1 MFSCYNKRFSVT
13 CIFSKVEYNIYCLSG
28 GDIMVYCFDKNLPWD
43 YSKREMA
50 ISKMSCNG
58 ILYDSKLK
66 VFTDFEGKIIDIKD
80 KLIFP
85 RTGVAQIND
94 MNDEI
99 IHQGGFPVV
108 SNDQIDIVESWPD
121 YYSDERKSKLI
132 KGRDLIDINVI
143 KNIEAVYGQE
153 IFIKTKSK
161 NFSAII
167 PVSLLLDDRCAFY
180 KTLLHHLDDDFI
192 ISKKVNIVEDKYGRK
207 EYRCFIVNDEIY
219 NISRCMESVL
229 HNIDVNLLNKA
240 QKIVEKLKGVF
251 PSSYVLDLFEYQL
264 DGKIH
269 IDVMEFNPI
278 HASGIYLYNSCMN
291 KSDDILHTNL
301 RKISYEFIDK
311 IEECTTEGKEFNDRS
326 ILYDVP
332 NSFSNDL
339 RSICLTGK
347 IGTKIVYDLNLSEE
361 DFARHNPIQD
371 FSSAVLLSD
380 DFFSDNQELCLPNDL
395 SDEMIEKIKKIIE
408 RK

>member
-1 MFSCYNKRFSVT
+1 M
-13 CIFSKVEYNIYCLSG
+13 I
-28 GDIMVYCFDKNLPWD
+28 YCFDKNLPWD
-43 YSKREMA
+43 FSKREMA
-50 ISKMSCNG
+50 ISKMSSNG
-58 ILYDSKLK
+58 ILYDSELK

-85 RTGVAQIND
+85 RTGVEQIYD

-108 SNDQIDIVESWPD
+108 SNDQIYIVESWPN

-132 KGRDLIDINVI
+132 KGRDLIDINII

-161 NFSAII
+161 NFSAVI
-167 PVSLLLDDRCAFY
+167 PVSLLLDDSCAFY
-180 KTLLHHLDDDFI
+180 KALLHHLDEDFI

-219 NISRCMESVL
+219 NISRFMESVL
-229 HNIDVNLLNKA
+229 HNIDSKLLNKA
-240 QKIVEKLKGVF
+240 QKIVDKLKGVF
-251 PSSYVLDLFEYQL
+251 PSFYVLDLFEYQL

-278 HASGIYLYNSCMN
+278 HASGIFLYNSCMN

-301 RKISYEFIDK
+301 KKISYEFIDK
-311 IEECTTEGKEFNDRS
+311 IDECTTEGKEFNDRS

-339 RSICLTGK
+339 RSICLTGE
-347 IGTKIVYDLNLSEE
+347 IGIGFVYDLNLSEA
-361 DFARHNPIQD
+361 DFARHNPIYDFSPDDILSED
-371 FSSAVLLSD
+371 FSSDVLLSD
-380 DFFSDNQELCLPNDL
+380 DFDNQELDL
-395 SDEMIEKIKKIIE
+395 SDEIEMIEEIKKLL
-408 RK
+408 RKNKID